1 MRRIT
6 NAELIRENLFLVVI
20 SIMFFAA
27 GIFIMVLL
35 FIPSDP
41 LEYNELLE
49 KEITVE
55 SLKLVIGGK
64 GAESRYHIKTDAGEK
79 YVIVGEY
86 EYDHDTV
93 EEKLSPGTK
102 AKIKYIEGGI
112 AFFRQNNVEEVYANG
127 ECLVSFSPAE
137 EPSVP
142 AALFVSAL
150 CFAGA
155 AGSLK
160 FLSWNIK
167 HIRQLEEKR
176 DRRIAKKYGKAQR

>member
-6 NAELIRENLFLVVI
+6 NTELVRKNFFLVVF
-20 SIMFFAA
+20 SIVSIALGMFMLILAF
-27 GIFIMVLL
+27 L
-35 FIPSDP
+35 PWDP

-55 SLKLVIGGK
+55 SLKWVYGGK
-64 GAESRYHIKTDAGEK
+64 GAESRYHIKTDAGER

-86 EYDHDTV
+86 EYDHDTI
-93 EEKLSPGTK
+93 EAKLSPGTK
-102 AKIKYIEGGI
+102 AKIKYFEGRI

-137 EPSVP
+137 KPSGAVAFIGGVLCIVLP
-142 AALFVSAL
+142 AS
-150 CFAGA
+150 
-155 AGSLK
+155 SLM
-160 FLSWNIK
+160 FLRWKIK

>member
-6 NAELIRENLFLVVI
+6 TSELVRKNFFLVVF
-20 SIMFFAA
+20 SIVSFAV
-27 GIFIMVLL
+27 GIFMLVLAL
-35 FIPSDP
+35 LPWDP

-55 SLKLVIGGK
+55 SLKWVHRKGGDL
-64 GAESRYHIKTDAGEK
+64 HCHLKTDAGEK
-79 YVIVGEY
+79 YVIVGKY
-86 EYDHDTV
+86 EYDHDTI

-102 AKIKYIEGGI
+102 AKIKYFEGGI

-137 EPSVP
+137 KPSGAVAFIGGVLCIVLP
-142 AALFVSAL
+142 AS
-150 CFAGA
+150 
-155 AGSLK
+155 SLK
-160 FLSWNIK
+160 FLRWNIK